1 MIMSEGFDD
10 GEIEETRHWPMFVW
24 IRIIISC
31 VDGVFYECQIC
42 NRPSNFT
49 VCSGNEMDVI
59 DDDVLEFGVWSLELV
74 FGDKN
79 FSEAFREQDD
89 NTFPLWITFLVACL

>member
-59 DDDVLEFGVWSLELV
+59 DDDVLEFGVGFW
-74 FGDKN
+74 
-79 FSEAFREQDD
+79 
-89 NTFPLWITFLVACL
+89 